1 MGVAPSHLGLLSK
14 FAARRSLGE
23 SNLDQRAAK
32 SRSPNGEWSSTLP
45 SPRRSTQLIHATR
58 SHQYRYLSTRLV
70 TQKGIQLMGLA
81 AFGILIVTGGRVALR
96 VVLYSINVFLT

>member
-58 SHQYRYLSTRLV
+58 SFHAANAAICRHRDGFVVTARAVNYVLSPDGYHNKKDADQPYRS
-70 TQKGIQLMGLA
+70 
-81 AFGILIVTGGRVALR
+81 
-96 VVLYSINVFLT
+96 